1 MRQSLKSRPSPA
13 ELERFYTPTQ
23 EEQAYGTLAA
33 RAPTTRL
40 GFVLLLKSFQ
50 RLGYF
55 VLSSQIPPV
64 IIEHITTAMGRRIDR
79 EDLRRYD
86 ESQAYSG
93 QFLTR

>member
-55 VLSSQIPPV
+55 VLSNQIPPV